1 MRGDYAAAAAI
12 AGAASQD
19 EEIESE
25 LEGLGIQRE
34 EAELGGQAM
43 IATTLLLLVVLLAL
57 SVPVAAVMGVLG
69 LALNQFYASMPLH
82 RAMGEIMWNSS
93 SEYILIAIPLF
104 VMLGEIL
111 LRAGIAERVYNAIAQ
126 WLSWLPGGLMHANIG
141 ACAMFAATSGSSVAT
156 AATIGTVALPE
167 IQKRKYD
174 EPLFLGTI
182 AAGGTLGILIP
193 PSINFILYGLLT
205 NSSVPRLYLAGFIPG
220 FALAFFFMV
229 IVFVACTISPRKGGI
244 PIETNW
250 ADRIR
255 VLPSLIPPLFIFLV
269 VVGSIYAGIATP
281 TEAASL
287 GVIAALILA
296 AWERRVS
303 LSMLRAVAE
312 GTMRTTAMIM
322 LIIMAAQFL
331 NFVLAAIGVTDG
343 IGKLIE
349 GLGLGKYGT
358 MVLIVIFYLIL
369 GCFMETISMMILTT
383 PFIFPIVSN
392 LGWDP
397 IWWGV
402 VLTILIEAALITPP
416 VGLNL
421 YVVQGMRGRGSINE
435 VIRGSLPFV
444 FAMVAL
450 IGLLMAFPDIAL
462 WLPRYVLG

>member
-1 MRGDYAAAAAI
+1 M
-12 AGAASQD
+12 
-19 EEIESE
+19 
-25 LEGLGIQRE
+25 L
-34 EAELGGQAM
+34 
-43 IATTLLLLVVLLAL
+43 ATALLLLLALLAV

-82 RAMGEIMWNSS
+82 RAMGEIIWSAS

-111 LRAGIAERVYNAIAQ
+111 LRSGIAERVYNGIAQ

-141 ACAMFAATSGSSVAT
+141 TCAMFAATSGSSVAT
-156 AATIGTVALPE
+156 AATIGTVAIPE
-167 IQKRKYD
+167 IKKHGYN
-174 EPLFLGTI
+174 EALFLGTI

-205 NSSVPRLYLAGFIPG
+205 NTSVPRLYLAGFVPG
-220 FALAFFFMV
+220 FLLAFLFMV
-229 IVFVACTISPRKGGI
+229 IVLAACLLDRAKGGT
-244 PIETNW
+244 PIETSW
-250 ADRIR
+250 GRRMRA
-255 VLPSLIPPLFIFLV
+255 LPALLPPLGIFMV
-269 VVGSIYAGIATP
+269 VVGSIYVGIATP

-287 GVIAALILA
+287 GVIAALVLA
-296 AWERRVS
+296 AAERRVS
-303 LSMLRAVAE
+303 WSMLRSVAE

-331 NFVLAAIGVTDG
+331 NFVLASIGLTDG
-343 IGKLIE
+343 LGKLIE
-349 GLGLGKYGT
+349 GLGLGKIGT

-383 PFIFPIVSN
+383 PFIAPIVFK

-397 IWWGV
+397 VWWGI
-402 VLTILIEAALITPP
+402 VLTVLIEAALITPP

-435 VIRGSLPFV
+435 VIRGSIPFV
-444 FAMVAL
+444 AAMIVLVA
-450 IGLLMAFPDIAL
+450 LLMAVPDLAM
-462 WLPRYVLG
+462 WLPRFVMG